1 MTARDIEILERI
13 NKYAEE
19 KLGDIDPQKTQVSKQ
34 LSVLMPKLQEIA
46 DELGISLEDM
56 FIKYMDLQS
65 EASLINE
72 MKLRETFSDQAND
85 INNPMLFR

>member
-1 MTARDIEILERI
+1 MTAKDIEILERI

-34 LSVLMPKLQEIA
+34 LNVLMPKFQEIA

-65 EASLINE
+65 EASLVNE
-72 MKLRETFSDQAND
+72 MKMRESFADLAND
-85 INNPMLFR
+85 TENPMLFR

>member
-1 MTARDIEILERI
+1 MTAKEIEILERI

-34 LSVLMPKLQEIA
+34 LNVLMPKLQEIA
-46 DELGISLEDM
+46 DELQIPLEDM

-65 EASLINE
+65 EASLVNE
-72 MKLRETFSDQAND
+72 MKLRESFADLAND
-85 INNPMLFR
+85 EANPMMFR

>member
-19 KLGDIDPQKTQVSKQ
+19 NLGDIDPQKTQVSKQ

-72 MKLRETFSDQAND
+72 MKLRETFSDQANY

>member
-1 MTARDIEILERI
+1 MTAKDMEILDRI

-19 KLGDIDPQKTQVSKQ
+19 MLGDIDPQKTQVSKQ
-34 LSVLMPKLQEIA
+34 LQVLMPKLEEIA
-46 DELGISLEDM
+46 KELGISTEDM

-72 MKLRETFSDQAND
+72 MKLRETFSDLAD
-85 INNPMLFR
+85 DPDNPMFFR

>member
-1 MTARDIEILERI
+1 MTVKDMEILERI

-34 LSVLMPKLQEIA
+34 LSVLMPKMQEIA

-72 MKLRETFSDQAND
+72 MKLRESFSDLAND
-85 INNPMLFR
+85 TENPMLFR

>member
-1 MTARDIEILERI
+1 MTAKDIEILERI

-34 LSVLMPKLQEIA
+34 LNVLMPKLQEIA
-46 DELGISLEDM
+46 DELQIPLEDM

-65 EASLINE
+65 EASLVNE
-72 MKLRETFSDQAND
+72 MKLRESFADLAND
-85 INNPMLFR
+85 TDNPMMFR

>member
-1 MTARDIEILERI
+1 MTARDIEILDRI

-72 MKLRETFSDQAND
+72 MKLRETFSDLAND
-85 INNPMLFR
+85 DNNPMLFR

>member
-1 MTARDIEILERI
+1 MTARDIEILDRI
-13 NKYAEE
+13 NQYAEE

-34 LSVLMPKLQEIA
+34 LSVLMPMLQEIA

-72 MKLRETFSDQAND
+72 MKLRETFSDLANSD
-85 INNPMLFR
+85 DNPMLFR

>member
-1 MTARDIEILERI
+1 MTAKEIEILDRI

-19 KLGDIDPQKTQVSKQ
+19 KLGDIDPQKTQVSAQ
-34 LSVLMPKLQEIA
+34 LNILMPKLQEIA

-65 EASLINE
+65 EASLTNE
-72 MKLRETFSDQAND
+72 LKLRESFSDLAND
-85 INNPMLFR
+85 PGNPLLFR

>member
-34 LSVLMPKLQEIA
+34 LSILMPKLQEIA

-72 MKLRETFSDQAND
+72 MKLRETFSDMAND
-85 INNPMLFR
+85 TNNPMLFR

>member
-1 MTARDIEILERI
+1 MTAKDMEILNRI

-34 LSVLMPKLQEIA
+34 LSVLMPKIQEIA

-65 EASLINE
+65 EASLVNE
-72 MKLRETFSDQAND
+72 MKLRESFSDLAND
-85 INNPMLFR
+85 PNNPMLFR

>member
-1 MTARDIEILERI
+1 MTAKEIEILDRI

-19 KLGDIDPQKTQVSKQ
+19 HLGDIDPQKTQVSAQ

-65 EASLINE
+65 EASLTNE
-72 MKLRETFSDQAND
+72 LKLRESFSDLAND
-85 INNPMLFR
+85 PGNPLLFR

>member
-1 MTARDIEILERI
+1 MTAKEINILERI

-19 KLGDIDPQKTQVSKQ
+19 MLGDIDPQKTQVSKQ
-34 LSVLMPKLQEIA
+34 LSVLMPKMQEIA

-65 EASLINE
+65 EASMINE
-72 MKLRETFSDQAND
+72 MKMRESFSDLAND
-85 INNPMLFR
+85 DGNPLLFR

>member
-1 MTARDIEILERI
+1 MTAKDFEILERI

-19 KLGDIDPQKTQVSKQ
+19 KLGDIDPQKTQVSRQ
-34 LSVLMPKLQEIA
+34 LNILMPKMQEIA

-65 EASLINE
+65 EASMINE
-72 MKLRETFSDQAND
+72 MKLRESFSDLAND
-85 INNPMLFR
+85 TNNPLLFR

>member
-72 MKLRETFSDQAND
+72 MKLRETFSDMAND
-85 INNPMLFR
+85 TNNPMLFR

>member
-1 MTARDIEILERI
+1 MTVKDMEILERI

-19 KLGDIDPQKTQVSKQ
+19 KLGDIDPQNTQVSKQ
-34 LSVLMPKLQEIA
+34 LSVLMPKMQEIA

-72 MKLRETFSDQAND
+72 MKLRESFSDLAND
-85 INNPMLFR
+85 TENPMLFR

>member
-1 MTARDIEILERI
+1 MTAKDMEILDRI

-65 EASLINE
+65 EASLLNE
-72 MKLRETFSDQAND
+72 MKLRESFSDLAND
-85 INNPMLFR
+85 DDNPVLFR

>member
-1 MTARDIEILERI
+1 MTVKEIEILERI

-72 MKLRETFSDQAND
+72 MKLRETFSDMAND
-85 INNPMLFR
+85 TNNPMLFR

>member
-1 MTARDIEILERI
+1 MTAKDIEILERI

-34 LSVLMPKLQEIA
+34 LNVLMPKLQEIA
-46 DELGISLEDM
+46 DELHISLEDM

-65 EASLINE
+65 EASLVNE
-72 MKLRETFSDQAND
+72 MKLRESFADLAND
-85 INNPMLFR
+85 EGNPMMFR

>member
-1 MTARDIEILERI
+1 MTAKDIEILERI

-65 EASLINE
+65 EASLMNE
-72 MKLRETFSDQAND
+72 MKLRESFSDLAND
-85 INNPMLFR
+85 TNNPMMFR

>member
-72 MKLRETFSDQAND
+72 MQLRETFSDLAND
-85 INNPMLFR
+85 SSNPMLFR

>member
-1 MTARDIEILERI
+1 MTAKDIEILDRI

-19 KLGDIDPQKTQVSKQ
+19 KLGDIDPQKTQVSRQ
-34 LSVLMPKLQEIA
+34 LSVLMPKIQEIA
-46 DELGISLEDM
+46 DELGVSLEDM

-72 MKLRETFSDQAND
+72 MKLRESFSDLAND
-85 INNPMLFR
+85 TNNPMLFR

>member
-1 MTARDIEILERI
+1 MTAKEIEILDRI

-19 KLGDIDPQKTQVSKQ
+19 KLGDIDPQKTQVSAQ
-34 LSVLMPKLQEIA
+34 LNILMPKLQEIA

-65 EASLINE
+65 EASLTNE
-72 MKLRETFSDQAND
+72 MKLRESFSDLAND
-85 INNPMLFR
+85 PGNPLLFR

>member
-1 MTARDIEILERI
+1 MTARDIEILDRI

-34 LSVLMPKLQEIA
+34 LSILMPKMQEIA

-72 MKLRETFSDQAND
+72 MKLREQ
-85 INNPMLFR
+85 LEL

>member
-1 MTARDIEILERI
+1 MTAKDIEILDRI

-34 LSVLMPKLQEIA
+34 LSVLMPKIQEIA

-65 EASLINE
+65 EASFINE
-72 MKLRETFSDQAND
+72 MKLREQ
-85 INNPMLFR
+85 LEL

>member
-1 MTARDIEILERI
+1 MTVKDIEILDRI

-34 LSVLMPKLQEIA
+34 LSVLMPKIQEIA

-65 EASLINE
+65 EASLMNE
-72 MKLRETFSDQAND
+72 MKLREQ
-85 INNPMLFR
+85 LEL

>member
-1 MTARDIEILERI
+1 MTARDMEILDRI

-19 KLGDIDPQKTQVSKQ
+19 QLGDIDPQKTQVSRQ
-34 LSVLMPKLQEIA
+34 LSVLMPKIQEIA
-46 DELGISLEDM
+46 DELGLSLEDM

-72 MKLRETFSDQAND
+72 MKLRESFSDLAN
-85 INNPMLFR
+85 NTENPILFR

>member
-1 MTARDIEILERI
+1 MTAKEIEILERI

-34 LSVLMPKLQEIA
+34 LDVLMPKLKEIA
-46 DELGISLEDM
+46 NELDISLEDM

-65 EASLINE
+65 EASLTNE
-72 MKLRETFSDQAND
+72 MKLRESFSDLAND
-85 INNPMLFR
+85 TNNPLLFR

>member
-46 DELGISLEDM
+46 DELGISLEDL

-72 MKLRETFSDQAND
+72 MQLRETFSDLAND
-85 INNPMLFR
+85 SSNPMLFR

>member
-1 MTARDIEILERI
+1 MTAKDIEILERI

-34 LSVLMPKLQEIA
+34 LSVLMPKMQEIA
-46 DELGISLEDM
+46 DELGIPLEDM

-65 EASLINE
+65 EASLANE
-72 MKLRETFSDQAND
+72 MQLRESFSVLAND
-85 INNPMLFR
+85 TDNPMLFR